1 MNSDVNGRPC
11 TKKSSRVPLLGG
23 LGSGLAATALG
34 GLAAYYFFIPPIGSL
49 TITTLGDAVALA
61 LFCFIGAFMSVIAH
75 RLRQARAEQI
85 KREHEQRLATTLAS
99 IGDAVI
105 ATDVAGR
112 ITFMNPVAESLTG
125 WNRGDASM
133 KPVAEIFK
141 IVNNQTRSE
150 VESPVTKVLRQGM
163 VIGLANHT
171 ILIRKDG
178 KEVPIDDSDAPIR
191 DKDGNTTGVVLVFR
205 DITERKAAE
214 EMLHQKEAELG
225 EAQRLAHLG
234 SWYWDASTDVT
245 TGSDELLH
253 IYGFDPQRQLMPN
266 FREQRGRCYPVEDWE
281 RVNAAVERTMQ
292 TGVGYELDVTALRP
306 DGQTIQVTTRSEVI
320 RDAEGHMKGLRG
332 TVQDITERRQAELA
346 LRDSEQRLRFHLE
359 NSPLAV
365 VEWDSNYVV
374 TTWSTEAERLFGWK
388 AEETVGKRIDAL
400 NMIYEDDVP
409 IVARTMERLS
419 GGLERTVLSSNR
431 NYTKSGSVIDCTWY
445 NSVLLDGQGDMASVM
460 SLVLDITARKAAE
473 EALRK
478 AHDELEERVQERTS
492 ELQQAYQKL
501 KEEIEQ
507 REQLEAQLRQA
518 QKMEALGTLSG
529 GIAHDF
535 NNILAAIIGFGELL
549 QGHVGKDGRDQ
560 RHVKRVLEAALR
572 GREVVKQLLAFS
584 RKAEAEK
591 KPLLLSTIVKET
603 LKLLSATTPTTIAI
617 RTSIAHESGLILAD
631 PIQIHQVLVNLCT
644 NAVYAMR
651 ERGGSLDID
660 LSCVTVSP
668 SDGNQHG
675 MGPGPYMKLT
685 VRDTGTGIS
694 PEIMDRIFDPFF
706 TTKNVGEGTGLGL
719 SVVHGIVKQS
729 NGSITVEGEPGKG
742 SAFTVYF
749 PKIAGEE
756 GTGTSDDTM
765 IPTGTERILFVDD
778 EEALMEMGEG
788 ILAELGYEV
797 TSRTSSRE
805 ALSLLKQDP
814 FRFDLVITD
823 QTMPDMTG
831 IELAREVLALR
842 ADMPIIMCTGFSH
855 LVDDSKAKAAGIRA
869 FAMKPLT
876 KREIARTARK
886 VLDT

>member
-1 MNSDVNGRPC
+1 
-11 TKKSSRVPLLGG
+11 
-23 LGSGLAATALG
+23 
-34 GLAAYYFFIPPIGSL
+34 
-49 TITTLGDAVALA
+49 
-61 LFCFIGAFMSVIAH
+61 
-75 RLRQARAEQI
+75 
-85 KREHEQRLATTLAS
+85 LAS